1 MIRRMLALAAL
12 SLTAACGI
20 DGPPHAPGPGTA
32 GPDDTPPPGVRI
44 TGEARIG
51 MTGAL

>member
-12 SLTAACGI
+12 SGIAACGI
-20 DGPPHAPGPGTA
+20 DGPPHAPGPGNDA
-32 GPDDTPPPGVRI
+32 PPPGV
-44 TGEARIG
+44 TVSGEAGVG